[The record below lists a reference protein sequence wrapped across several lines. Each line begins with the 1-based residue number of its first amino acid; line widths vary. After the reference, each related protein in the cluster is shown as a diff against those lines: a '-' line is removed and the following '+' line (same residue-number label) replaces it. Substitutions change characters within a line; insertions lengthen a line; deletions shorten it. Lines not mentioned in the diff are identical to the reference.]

1 MQLNVVLRRDD
12 MTFVIYFIWLLI
24 GVEMLRTLQAILY
37 QVVNKVVC
45 NPFNWSFWIAAIAAV
60 ILLGLQQ

>member
-1 MQLNVVLRRDD
+1 